1 MTKIMGAENY
11 TVCGFMSRALG
22 LSGAELQVYAVIYS
36 FSRDGIGTF
45 SGSKEYLA
53 RTVGF
58 SVRTVERAL
67 KDLTERGLVFRSRCR
82 ADEPFMYVTNSAM
95 ITRALE
101 ELYQGRQNVVGS
113 HRQNVATGPTKC
125 RKCTDKMSPNNK
137 EDNKEIINTPPPP
150 PKSAQAREEKE
161 KESDRNEEGKREEEK
176 AREANESVI
185 NDAKT
190 DIAERSGDDESDEFD
205 WDEDELI
212 IKVVE
217 CPAFDHFVTA
227 EQYRHLKGLVGERLL
242 RDYFGR
248 LDAYMCENR
257 NARPHSV
264 YRTLLKWIK
273 EDFGS

>member
-1 MTKIMGAENY
+1 M
-11 TVCGFMSRALG
+11 
-22 LSGAELQVYAVIYS
+22 IYS

-82 ADEPFMYVTNSAM
+82 GDEPFMYVTNTAM
-95 ITRALE
+95 IERALE
-101 ELYQGRQNVVGS
+101 GLYEGRQNVGGS
-113 HRQNVATGPTKC
+113 HRQNVATEPTKC

-161 KESDRNEEGKREEEK
+161 KESDRNEEEEK
-176 AREANESVI
+176 PFAISESKSVADAREKES
-185 NDAKT
+185 
-190 DIAERSGDDESDEFD
+190 DIKGVRSGDGERELEEFD

-248 LDAYMCENR
+248 LDAYMYENR